1 MKLDHEFGHPRR
13 QRAGASGYTDVPAG
27 RGASSLRRQQAR
39 AGARPFGF
47 AQGRPDLLDD
57 ARNVFSFGALLA
69 AVFVAIGVIGVILA
83 PSGPWLLPATV
94 CGIFSFL
101 LSWVGIFLAP
111 RARNPLAVIRFVL
124 IGYVLAVTL
133 AIHFAGGPQSFLTA
147 LYLAITVAAAFLLGR
162 RGALGIALF
171 SAVSFG
177 VLIGLGFA
185 GVVPI
190 YPVWEPSLSLEGRGL
205 VLGGLIFSVIV
216 PTFIVANVA
225 GTLADRLARR
235 TGEQAALALIARN
248 IASSLDP
255 DEVIRTVLQH
265 AVEDTDSDRGGI
277 YLYDQE
283 REQMLDAATIG
294 FSSTM
299 DSDARTRMSWVGLDG
314 IVGRVLLTGQS
325 ARVPDVSRDP
335 DYVEAAPA
343 TRAEL
348 CVQIIRDARV
358 EGVINL
364 ESDRPAAYNES
375 HQRFVEQLA
384 QHAAI
389 ALSNAR
395 LYARTEQN
403 LYEVA
408 RANLEV
414 HALQESL
421 SAVQSALGLD
431 AVLQRICDAIV
442 TLGYDLA
449 TVATV
454 DRAEARLAGRAVAA
468 GEPDLIRSLET
479 LLGVELVG
487 MRTQLRRARH
497 IGVQAL
503 TERRVLV
510 SRNPID
516 FLYPIGSRG
525 RRSRAFEA
533 VGLRIGAAI
542 PLVVRD
548 ESLGV
553 LFAFSRKPDLT
564 EADLSSLQA
573 FGAQAAVALDKAS
586 PFEEARTSRDRLQAV
601 LDATHDGL
609 IFFDAQ
615 MLMVLTNRAAEALL
629 GISLSPYVGQPMR
642 SVLEQ
647 SGLLERLY
655 PNLSPEE
662 RQAAIDTEVNTVAAG
677 LRDGSS
683 EVARRLIV
691 VPGVE
696 TRYVEEFNLRV
707 DDDQGQFVGR
717 LIVLHNV
724 THQKQL
730 EADRDA
736 FTQMLIHDLRSPVSA
751 VISGLQLI
759 ELAVQE
765 GDPPDVLL
773 RSARASLASANKL
786 LNLIGALLDIQK
798 LETGQLE
805 LQLRPIAPPSLV
817 REVVDILRPLA
828 EMSNVSLEMDAPE
841 DTPPV
846 QGDPEHL
853 RRVLT
858 NLVDNA
864 LKFVGEAGHV
874 LVSVAPDGE
883 LVRFSVADNGPG
895 VPPEYRERIFGRY
908 VQVPG
913 RVARRRGTG
922 LGLAYC
928 RMIVEMHGGKIW
940 VESSPLGG
948 SDFIYTL
955 PVADAHGQ

>member
-1 MKLDHEFGHPRR
+1 MRLHD
-13 QRAGASGYTDVPAG
+13 A
-27 RGASSLRRQQAR
+27 
-39 AGARPFGF
+39 
-47 AQGRPDLLDD
+47 RPDLLDD
-57 ARNVFSFGALLA
+57 TRNVFSFGALLA
-69 AVFVAIGVIGVILA
+69 AIFVAIGVAGVILT
-83 PSGPWLLPATV
+83 PFDSWLLPATA
-94 CGIFSFL
+94 CGVFSLL
-101 LSWVGIFLAP
+101 LSWAGVLLVP
-111 RARNPLAVIRFVL
+111 RARNPLAAVRFVL
-124 IGYVLAVTL
+124 AGYVMAATL
-133 AIHFAGGPQSFLTA
+133 AIHFAGGPQSFLTG
-147 LYLAITVAAAFLLGR
+147 LYLAITVAAALLLGR
-162 RGALGIALF
+162 RGALGIALLSAASF
-171 SAVSFG
+171 SA
-177 VLIGLGFA
+177 LIGLELA
-185 GVVPI
+185 GAIPI
-190 YPVWEPSLSLEGRGL
+190 HSIWEPSLSLEGRGL
-205 VLGGLIFSVIV
+205 VLGGLLLSVIV

-225 GTLADRLARR
+225 GTLAARLSRR
-235 TGEQAALALIARN
+235 TAEQAALALIARN

-255 DEVIRTVLQH
+255 DEVIRTVLLH
-265 AVEDTDSDRGGI
+265 AIEDTDSDRGEI

-283 REQMLDAATIG
+283 RQQMIDAATIG
-294 FSSTM
+294 FDRSLRALRSGG
-299 DSDARTRMSWVGLDG
+299 DLSWVGLDG
-314 IVGRVLLTGQS
+314 IVGRVLRTGQS

-335 DYVEAAPA
+335 DYVEAAPT

-348 CVQIIRDARV
+348 CAPIIREARV

-364 ESDRPAAYNES
+364 ESDRLSAYSES

-395 LYARTEQN
+395 LYAKTERN

-408 RANLEV
+408 RANLEI

-421 SAVQSALGLD
+421 SAVQSALELD

-454 DRAEARLAGRAVAA
+454 DRAGARLAGRAAAA
-468 GEPDLIRSLET
+468 GEADLIRSLET
-479 LLGVELVG
+479 LLGVALVG
-487 MRTQLRRARH
+487 MRTQLRRARN

-503 TERRVLV
+503 TERRVLI

-533 VGLRIGAAI
+533 VGLRVGAAI

-548 ESLGV
+548 EALGV

-564 EADLSSLQA
+564 GADLSSLQA
-573 FGAQAAVALDKAS
+573 FGAQAAVALDKANL
-586 PFEEARTSRDRLQAV
+586 FEEARTFRDRLQAV

-609 IFFDAQ
+609 IFFDAH
-615 MLMVLTNRAAEALL
+615 MHMVLTNRAAEALL
-629 GISLSPYVGQPMR
+629 GISLSPYIGQPM
-642 SVLEQ
+642 SVVLEQ
-647 SGLLERLY
+647 SGLIERLY
-655 PNLSPEE
+655 PHLNPEE
-662 RQAAIDTEVNTVAAG
+662 RQAAIDTEVNTLAAG

-683 EVARRLIV
+683 EVARRLIL

-696 TRYVEEFNLRV
+696 THYVEEFNLRV

-717 LIVLHNV
+717 LMALHNV

-736 FTQMLIHDLRSPVSA
+736 FTQMLVHDLRSPVAA

-759 ELAVQE
+759 ELAIQE
-765 GDPPDVLL
+765 GDPPDLLL
-773 RSARASLASANKL
+773 RSSRASLASANKL

-805 LQLRPIAPPSLV
+805 LQLEPVAPPSLV
-817 REVVDILRPLA
+817 REVVDILRSLA

-841 DTPPV
+841 DTPLV
-846 QGDPEHL
+846 RGDPEHL

-864 LKFVGEAGHV
+864 LKFVGEAGRV
-874 LVSVAPDGE
+874 RVSVAPDGE
-883 LVRFSVADNGPG
+883 FVRFSVTDNGPG
-895 VPPEYRERIFGRY
+895 IPPEYRERIFGRY

-940 VESSPLGG
+940 VESSPAGG

-955 PVADAHGQ
+955 PVADARK

>member
-1 MKLDHEFGHPRR
+1 VKTLDPRTPPQTAR
-13 QRAGASGYTDVPAG
+13 EG
-27 RGASSLRRQQAR
+27 RRPAR
-39 AGARPFGF
+39 AGARPDPFG
-47 AQGRPDLLDD
+47 DD

-69 AVFVAIGVIGVILA
+69 AVFVAVGVIGLILA
-83 PSGPWLLPATV
+83 PPGPRLLPATA

-101 LSWVGIFLAP
+101 LSWAGIFLAP
-111 RARNPLAVIRFVL
+111 RARNPLAAIRFVL
-124 IGYVLAVTL
+124 VGYVLAVTL

-147 LYLAITVAAAFLLGR
+147 LYVAVTVAAAFLLGR

-171 SAVSFG
+171 SATSFS
-177 VLIGLGFA
+177 VLIGLWFTGA
-185 GVVPI
+185 IPI
-190 YPVWEPSLSLEGRGL
+190 HPIWEPRLSLEGRGL

-225 GTLADRLARR
+225 GTLADRLSRR
-235 TGEQAALALIARN
+235 TGQQAALALIARN

-255 DEVIRTVLQH
+255 DEVIRTVLTH
-265 AVEDTDSDRGGI
+265 ALEDTDSDRGGI

-283 REQMLDAATIG
+283 RQQMVDAATIG
-294 FSSTM
+294 FGRSLHASRSGG
-299 DSDARTRMSWVGLDG
+299 DLSWVGLDG
-314 IVGRVLLTGQS
+314 IVGRVLRSGQS

-335 DYVEAAPA
+335 DYVEAAPT

-348 CVQIIRDARV
+348 CVPIIRDARV

-364 ESDRPAAYNES
+364 ESDRPAAYSES

-395 LYARTEQN
+395 LYAKTEQN

-421 SAVQSALGLD
+421 SAVQSALELD

-454 DRAEARLAGRAVAA
+454 ERAALTPGPSPVADDRRGEQGRLAGRAAAA
-468 GEPDLIRSLET
+468 GEADLIRSLET

-487 MRTQLRRARH
+487 MCTQLRRARN
-497 IGVQAL
+497 IGVRAL

-533 VGLRIGAAI
+533 VGLRVGAAI

-564 EADLSSLQA
+564 DADLSSLQA
-573 FGAQAAVALDKAS
+573 FGAQAAVALDKANL
-586 PFEEARTSRDRLQAV
+586 FEEARISRDRLQAV
-601 LDATHDGL
+601 LDATRDGL

-615 MLMVLTNRAAEALL
+615 MHMVLTNRAAEALL

-647 SGLLERLY
+647 SGLIERLY
-655 PNLSPEE
+655 PNLNPEE
-662 RQAAIDTEVNTVAAG
+662 RQAVIDTEVNTVAAG

-691 VPGVE
+691 VPGVD

-707 DDDQGQFVGR
+707 DDGQGKFVGR
-717 LIVLHNV
+717 LIALHNV

-736 FTQMLIHDLRSPVSA
+736 FTQMLVHDLRSPVSA
-751 VISGLQLI
+751 IISGLQLI
-759 ELAVQE
+759 ELAIQE
-765 GDPPDVLL
+765 GDPPDLLL
-773 RSARASLASANKL
+773 RSSRASLASATKL

-805 LQLRPIAPPSLV
+805 LQLQPVAPPSLV

-828 EMSNVSLEMDAPE
+828 EMSGVSLEIDAPE

-864 LKFVGEAGHV
+864 LKFVAEAGRV
-874 LVSVAPDGE
+874 RVSVAPDGGF
-883 LVRFSVADNGPG
+883 VRFSVADNGPG
-895 VPPEYRERIFGRY
+895 IPPEYRERIFGRY

-955 PVADAHGQ
+955 PVAEARE